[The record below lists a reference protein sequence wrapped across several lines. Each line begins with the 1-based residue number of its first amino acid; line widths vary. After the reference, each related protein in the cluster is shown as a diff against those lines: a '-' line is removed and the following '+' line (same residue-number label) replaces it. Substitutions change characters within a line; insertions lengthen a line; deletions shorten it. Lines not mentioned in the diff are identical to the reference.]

1 MHSGI
6 PQPASALKR
15 SNSNSRPSASASRMS
30 LAPGLLRAGAGA
42 SSSSSGFGRPSEAAD
57 IMSTV
62 KRDPSRYSARKS
74 YAPSS
79 SQQPPPS
86 QRRSSVM
93 RRSSVGG
100 GALSQMNS
108 FFSSTSSAVVQR
120 DPRPLKDGAY
130 RAKISQQVLEY
141 LLQNGFE
148 LDMKH
153 SLSPTAL
160 KSPMQ
165 KDFILIFQ
173 WLYHRLDPHYR
184 FQKGIE
190 HEVLPILK
198 SIRYPYA
205 SSITKSQL
213 TAVGSA
219 NAWPIFLGMLHW
231 MLELIQTIER
241 FQSGEFDEA
250 AAAEGVDVGADRIIF
265 RYLTRCYAAFLVE
278 NDDHEEYLQ
287 EMAASFEDRQ
297 SGYGEELSLLEAE
310 NEQLKKQLK
319 ELDDGVE
326 PLKTLEETRALLD
339 NDKKKFIDY
348 IERLEARIGKLT
360 ATNEKLKGEC
370 ATADKELE
378 SVEREKSSLQEAVDR
393 QGLTPADI
401 DRMNTEREKLSKGLS
416 AIAQK
421 ITEGKMKLAEREAE
435 AQSKLE
441 ALERAVT
448 RYNSLAYQIGIIPAS
463 TPAAA
468 GKEFELSIVPL
479 SEPPSSSQSESNK
492 LLLDATTGFQPAH
505 LLSRDLRHDIKPAL
519 AKLRQEIGVRIHE
532 AQDESIKTQ
541 ESIERISEQL
551 ADKREE
557 VDTLHARVNSA
568 HEEYQELKE
577 TMSAEGNASNAEIEK
592 LEKELAGMRLGM
604 RDGVLALEQRMQSV
618 TIEYVPF
625 HLNCVFRTMLTFA
638 PDVINWNMQ
647 PMPCGRSFMA
657 RWIRCCTR
665 LSSLRCISR
674 RAWRTTRC

>member
-1 MHSGI
+1 
-6 PQPASALKR
+6 
-15 SNSNSRPSASASRMS
+15 MS

-42 SSSSSGFGRPSEAAD
+42 SVGSSSGGGFGRPSEAAD
-57 IMSTV
+57 LMSTA
-62 KRDPSRYSARKS
+62 KRDPSRFSARKS

-79 SQQPPPS
+79 SQQPPLS

-93 RRSSVGG
+93 RRSSVGS
-100 GALSQMNS
+100 ALAQQNS
-108 FFSSTSSAVVQR
+108 FFSAPSAAVAPR

-130 RAKISQQVLEY
+130 KAKMAQEILEY

-148 LDMKH
+148 LEMKH

-198 SIRYPYA
+198 NIRYPYA
-205 SSITKSQL
+205 ASITKSQL
-213 TAVGSA
+213 AAVGSP
-219 NAWPIFLGMLHW
+219 NYWPNFLGVLHW
-231 MLELIQTIER
+231 LLELIQTMQR
-241 FQSGEFDEA
+241 FQSGEFDDA
-250 AAAEGVDVGADRIIF
+250 TVAEGVDVGADRIIF
-265 RYLTRCYAAFLVE
+265 RYLTSCYAAWLVE
-278 NDDHEEYLQ
+278 NDDHDEYLQ
-287 EMAASFEDRQ
+287 EMAASFEKRH
-297 SGYGEELSLLEAE
+297 SAYAEELSVLDEE
-310 NEQLKKQLK
+310 NQHLKKQLV
-319 ELDDGVE
+319 ELEDGVK
-326 PLKTLEETRALLD
+326 PLEALEGRQELLE
-339 NDKKKFIDY
+339 NDKKKFTEY
-348 IERLEARIGKLT
+348 IERIGARIKKYV
-360 ATNEKLKGEC
+360 AMNEKLRGEC
-370 ATADKELE
+370 AAADKELE
-378 SVEREKSSLQEAVDR
+378 TVEREKMSLQEAVDR

-421 ITEGKMKLAEREAE
+421 ITDGRMKLAEREAE

-448 RYNSLAYQIGIIPAS
+448 RYNSLAYQIGIIPSS
-463 TPAAA
+463 TPAAN
-468 GKEFELSIVPL
+468 GKEFELSILPL
-479 SEPPSSSQSESNK
+479 SEPSSSQTESNK
-492 LLLDATTGFQPAH
+492 LLLDATTGYQPAH

-519 AKLRQEIGVRIHE
+519 AKLRQEIGARIHE
-532 AQDESIKTQ
+532 AQDEGIKTQ
-541 ESIERISEQL
+541 EYIERISEQL
-551 ADKREE
+551 ADKLEE

-618 TIEYVPF
+618 TIEYVVPSC
-625 HLNCVFRTMLTFA
+625 LLSFRLWGST
-638 PDVINWNMQ
+638 
-647 PMPCGRSFMA
+647 
-657 RWIRCCTR
+657 
-665 LSSLRCISR
+665 
-674 RAWRTTRC
+674 

>member
-1 MHSGI
+1 MGGFPSNQGTGI

-15 SNSNSRPSASASRMS
+15 SNSNPRANPGASRMS
-30 LAPGLLRAGAGA
+30 LAPGLLRAGAG
-42 SSSSSGFGRPSEAAD
+42 SGSSGAFGRPSEATD
-57 IMSTV
+57 PTSTV
-62 KRDPSRYSARKS
+62 KRESSRYSARKS

-79 SQQPPPS
+79 TQQPPTS

-100 GALSQMNS
+100 SALSQANS
-108 FFSSTSSAVVQR
+108 FFNGVSTAVPQR
-120 DPRPLKDGAY
+120 DPRPLKEGPY
-130 RAKISQQVLEY
+130 KAKISQQILEY

-153 SLSPTAL
+153 TLSPTAL

-165 KDFILIFQ
+165 KDFVLIFQ

-184 FQKGIE
+184 FQKSIE

-205 SSITKSQL
+205 SAITKSQL
-213 TAVGSA
+213 TAVGSP
-219 NAWPIFLGMLHW
+219 NYWPVFLGILHW
-231 MLELIQTIER
+231 MLELIQTMQS
-241 FQSGEFDEA
+241 FQSGEFDDA
-250 AAAEGVDVGADRIIF
+250 AFEDVDVGADRIIF
-265 RYLTRCYAAFLVE
+265 RYLTRCYAAWLVE
-278 NDDHEEYLQ
+278 NDDHDEYLQ
-287 EMAASFEDRQ
+287 EMAASFEARQ
-297 SGYGEELSLLEAE
+297 TEYIEELSVLQETNEALKNQLLDLE
-310 NEQLKKQLK
+310 
-319 ELDDGVE
+319 DGVE
-326 PLKTLEETRALLD
+326 PLKKLNETLGFLE

-348 IERLEARIGKLT
+348 IDRLESRIKKFT
-360 ATNEKLKGEC
+360 ETNEKLRAEC
-370 ATADKELE
+370 AAADKELE
-378 SVEREKSSLQEAVDR
+378 TVEREKQVLQEAVDR

-421 ITEGKMKLAEREAE
+421 IMDGKMKLAEREAE

-441 ALERAVT
+441 ALERAIT
-448 RYNSLAYQIGIIPAS
+448 RYNSLAYQIGIIPS
-463 TPAAA
+463 TTPAAG

-479 SEPPSSSQSESNK
+479 SEPPSSQSESNK
-492 LLLDATTGFQPAH
+492 LLLDTTTGYQPAH
-505 LLSRDLRHDIKPAL
+505 LLSRDLRNDIKPAL
-519 AKLRQEIGVRIHE
+519 AKLRQEIGARIHE
-532 AQDESIKTQ
+532 AQDEGIKTQ

-618 TIEYVPF
+618 TIEYVIPF
-625 HLNCVFRTMLTFA
+625 C
-638 PDVINWNMQ
+638 
-647 PMPCGRSFMA
+647 
-657 RWIRCCTR
+657 
-665 LSSLRCISR
+665 SLLPHV
-674 RAWRTTRC
+674 WGK